1 MNIYLE
7 ALLRT
12 LGVFLG
18 VFFTVGWGRKS
29 KPAMDVFL
37 IVVAVVSA
45 VALAFMQPGAAQAV
59 SKPVL
64 VANVVSNAK

>member
-7 ALLRT
+7 VLLRT

-18 VFFTVGWGRKS
+18 VFFTVGWGRKR